1 MEVADNI
8 HSESHIHRPKRVH
21 NLTSMRITNALSAIS
36 HERFVQMADTG
47 ARYSPSTLKKHDWV
61 IKMYEAFS
69 ERASIDAWPLH
80 GVNVAWF
87 IRFLGLEAKYAVS
100 SIEDVIMPSL
110 KRLHIEHCNE
120 APSTEVVQYMSQ
132 ALKDVKHSKA
142 QLKGSEG
149 KEPAI
154 YPDVKRIIEATPHG
168 VITKAEEAC
177 LWLLSL
183 STGARAVTCFNVN
196 IGDIQ
201 NVIKK
206 PNSNCILIQVLF
218 RVTKGNPAWNH
229 MVTLEGHPSY
239 NSSTNIAYWL
249 QRHLKQAYS
258 IDLLE
263 RAEWP
268 LKVLSN
274 KLFQWSKD
282 SMRELFKTRAALA
295 GFPHSLFSFH
305 SLRSGF
311 LCTSL
316 LKAGTDSNAI
326 KAVLENIAYVAGWIP
341 NQAAQLRYVKES
353 AKRTIVTSRLVIPNE
368 EQESN
373 NVVDAL
379 LATSETFHHVTL
391 SPSSWDPQTNY
402 KSFYAAVNE
411 RFTRKDLTSV
421 EETSLRSKCWR
432 NAYNIYVLRD
442 ESLENQSRAIY
453 SLKSE
458 WKIPKSRYT
467 VEMNTRYIVG
477 RNHIASLLNSN
488 FELLDELVESFVAL
502 VQDDIEL
509 VNPLR
514 IYNRPIKQAYVPLST
529 RECIQSSGHRKRIK
543 WTEDE
548 DRILASGHRTG
559 KSWVEIARNDLIE
572 RSNVDCKDRWR
583 NLIKKFGSEED
594 IYRIL

>member
-1 MEVADNI
+1 MHNKSDTSQPKGV
-8 HSESHIHRPKRVH
+8 HSP
-21 NLTSMRITNALSAIS
+21 TTMRITNALSAIS

-61 IKMYEAFS
+61 IKLYEAFS
-69 ERASIDAWPLH
+69 EHAGIDAWPLH

-132 ALKDVKHSKA
+132 ALKDVKNSKA

-154 YPDVKRIIEATPHG
+154 YPDVKRIIEATPDG
-168 VITKAEEAC
+168 VITKAEEAS

-206 PNSNCILIQVLF
+206 PNSNCILIQILF
-218 RVTKGNPAWNH
+218 RVTKGNAAWNH
-229 MVTLEGHPSY
+229 IVTLEGDPSY
-239 NSSTNIAYWL
+239 KSLTNIAFWL
-249 QRHLKQAYS
+249 QKHIKQAFS

-263 RAEWP
+263 RAVWP
-268 LKVLSN
+268 LEVLSN

-311 LCTSL
+311 LCTAL

-326 KAVLENIAYVAGWIP
+326 KAVLENTAFVAGWIP

-353 AKRTIVTSRLVIPNE
+353 AKRTIVTSRLILPNE
-368 EQESN
+368 EQDSN
-373 NVVDAL
+373 NVVDEL

-421 EETSLRSKCWR
+421 EEVSLRAKCWR
-432 NAYNIYVLRD
+432 NAFNKYVLMN
-442 ESLENQSRAIY
+442 ESLEKESRDIY
-453 SLKSE
+453 STKPE
-458 WKIPKSRYT
+458 WKISKSRYT
-467 VEMNTRYIVG
+467 IEMNTRSLIG
-477 RNHIASLLNSN
+477 RNHIASILNTN
-488 FELLDELVESFVAL
+488 FEMLDELVVSFVAL

-514 IYNRPIKQAYVPLST
+514 IFNRPIKKATVATSK
-529 RECIQSSGHRKRIK
+529 RECFPSSGHRKRIK
-543 WTEDE
+543 WTDEEDI
-548 DRILASGHRTG
+548 ILVSGHRNG
-559 KSWVEIARNDLIE
+559 KSWVDISRTDLME
-572 RSNVDCKDRWR
+572 RTNVDCKDRWR

-594 IYRIL
+594 IYRMF